1 MPRDFESDKHV
12 TLSDNESDAR
22 TDLPDIFS
30 NNPSNDSS
38 DSDTEPN
45 RDDSDDDSDD
55 SSDDDAFYDDEEQH
69 PPDFL
74 PRCHTSR
81 RLTVWMSPSSD
92 SNGIVL
98 RLRRSWR
105 RQGTIRTDSVD
116 FRAVILSS
124 ASTRSLSL
132 RRLSDTLKAFS
143 ASIVTNNGARMDT
156 GLLESNIRAH

>member
-69 PPDFL
+69 PPEYYLLLATLSHLAEAD
-74 PRCHTSR
+74 
-81 RLTVWMSPSSD
+81 RLDVSQLRQQRYSPKTQKK
-92 SNGIVL
+92 L
-98 RLRRSWR
+98 EE
-105 RQGTIRTDSVD
+105 
-116 FRAVILSS
+116 
-124 ASTRSLSL
+124 TR
-132 RRLSDTLKAFS
+132 DY
-143 ASIVTNNGARMDT
+143 
-156 GLLESNIRAH
+156 